1 MAHLQF
7 AKQNSWK
14 LKFMKN
20 FVIFLLALT
29 VFWNC
34 QRANQTIQVESPYV
48 FDQRRDDPSFRMPFL
63 SRKVLPLISIAAV
76 GDIMLGD
83 HTLHFIKK
91 YGADYPFDST
101 RKMLSETDIA
111 FGNLEAPF
119 TRTGTKFEKT
129 FNFKVPPEH
138 VSGLIGSGID
148 VVTLANN
155 HMLDYGIEGLKNT
168 LAILDSFS
176 FAHCGAGMNLDQANK
191 PAIIERNGLRVAFL
205 GYSLTFPEEFWAT
218 KSHGGT
224 SYPTEK
230 NMRASIQ
237 HCDSIADFTVVTFHW
252 GAEGKNLPKDYQKE
266 YAHLA
271 IDLGADLVLGHHPHV
286 LQGLEIYKNRLIAYS
301 LGNFTFSSYSRRAAE
316 SMILKVYLVAE
327 GLFFAKIIPVSVD
340 NYEISF
346 QPKILKGKRAQT
358 VIDNLKIYSEPLNR
372 TTIIDDD
379 GYIWGSKLAIEDS
392 LFFATGIKD
401 SSNNAN

>member
-1 MAHLQF
+1 
-7 AKQNSWK
+7 
-14 LKFMKN
+14 MKN
-20 FVIFLLALT
+20 FILFLLAIT

-34 QRANQTIQVESPYV
+34 QRANQAIQVESPYV
-48 FDQRRDDPSFRMPFL
+48 FTELRNDAGFRMPLL
-63 SRKVLPLISIAAV
+63 SRKILPLLSIAAV
-76 GDIMLGD
+76 GDIMVGN
-83 HTLHFIKK
+83 HTSYFIQKN
-91 YGADYPFDST
+91 GADYPFDST
-101 RKMLSETDIA
+101 RQILSQTDIA

-129 FNFKVPPEH
+129 FNFKVPPEY

-168 LAILDSFS
+168 LTILDSLG
-176 FAHCGAGMNLDQANK
+176 FAHCGAGLNLEQANK

-218 KSHGGT
+218 TSHGGT

-237 HCDSIADFTVVTFHW
+237 RCDSIADFTVVTFHW
-252 GAEGKNLPKDYQKE
+252 GAEGKNFPKDYQKE

-316 SMILKVYLVAE
+316 SMILKVYLVDE

-346 QPKILKGKRAQT
+346 QPRVVKGKRAKAI
-358 VIDNLKIYSEPLNR
+358 IDNLKAYSEPLNR
-372 TTIIDDD
+372 TTIIDDE
-379 GYIWGSKLAIEDS
+379 GYIWGRKLADYDS
-392 LFFATGIKD
+392 FFVVKGHKD